1 MQRRGYL
8 GNHFSGW
15 RTRCWRIWKE
25 RSGRSG
31 RICRL
36 DGMDYALRRI
46 EKIGTEE
53 FRKELKVRYRNG
65 LSVQIPPKELCDASD
80 RIKEMCLDTVLTMAT
95 LVLHDEFDFG
105 KKRVQR
111 FYDRFMKKADCLR
124 GDFVT

>member
-1 MQRRGYL
+1 MKAAD
-8 GNHFSGW
+8 
-15 RTRCWRIWKE
+15 KE
-25 RSGRSG
+25 AL
-31 RICRL
+31 CRL

-53 FRKELKVRYRNG
+53 FRKELKTRYRSG
-65 LSVQIPPKELCDASD
+65 ISIQITPKELSDASD

-124 GDFVT
+124 GDFVTWQDYSDIIKEELGINIKIRMND